1 MKSFS
6 YSFLRP
12 YSHYIWLLGSGDW
25 WTGPSIFAAKHLQP
39 DFVKSIPIPEE
50 FDPSK
55 YFSEDEDDENHMSWE
70 EKQQLLHQ
78 IYDEGKFPSHLL
90 PTNSEKKDSDAS

>member
-1 MKSFS
+1 MIPEKF
-6 YSFLRP
+6 FLEFLTIIFIF
-12 YSHYIWLLGSGDW
+12 IWLLGSGDW

-39 DFVKSIPIPEE
+39 DYVKSIPIPDG

-55 YFSEDEDDENHMSWE
+55 YFSEDEDDENHLSWE

-78 IYDEGKFPSHLL
+78 IYDEGKLPPHLL
-90 PTNSEKKDSDAS
+90 STSSEKKD